1 MAGTKSWMNPKFSLI
16 GLGNILL
23 RDEGVGVH
31 AVEALRKKYDFP
43 DSIRLLDGGTM
54 GLDLLPYMEGMEKI
68 LFIDAMD
75 LKKEPGTIALLE
87 DDEIPSIL
95 KPALSFHQVGLSD
108 LLFASKF
115 MGMKP
120 SKITLIGIQPEKIE
134 TGLNL
139 SETLNE
145 NFGKLLETILE
156 KLREWGVE
164 FREKTR
170 RGLAGVHRHS
180 L

>member
-1 MAGTKSWMNPKFSLI
+1 MNPKFSLI
-16 GLGNILL
+16 GLGNILM

-31 AVEALRKKYDFP
+31 AVEALKKGYDFP
-43 DSIRLLDGGTM
+43 DQIKLLDGGTM
-54 GLDLLPYMEGMEKI
+54 GLDLLPYIEEMEKV
-68 LFIDAMD
+68 LFIDALD
-75 LKKEPGTIALLE
+75 LKKEPGTIAVLE

-108 LLFASKF
+108 LLFAAKF

-134 TGLNL
+134 MGLTL

-145 NFGKLLETILE
+145 NFERLLKTILA
-156 KLREWGVE
+156 KLHEWGVSFSE
-164 FREKTR
+164 RIV
-170 RGLAGVHRHS
+170 RGPADVPGYS
-180 L
+180 F